1 MVFVRFDGTGASRMS
16 KNGRRR
22 WIPIAA
28 YSSIFLILGLGLL
41 LILPV
46 GNQITPAPQASPVGD
61 VAGGGEQCLGER
73 VGFVQS
79 GVFIDIHALPLGA
92 DDRDLGP
99 KLVGGQVDRLTGA
112 AELTGSCAE
121 DSSLGSVPAVV
132 TGVVIEGGGLEG
144 EMLAGGMTLPVSIA
158 AADTTAGGQAVGE
171 QLTGGEL
178 LSRIL
183 LAVAVV
189 IAAARLLGTAF
200 QRIGQPRVIGE
211 ITAGILLGPSLL
223 GLVLPEVTAFL
234 FPSSVTG
241 VLGILAQIGLI
252 FFMFLIGL
260 ELDRTQI
267 RGSGHTAILI
277 SHYSIVIPLVLGMA
291 SALLVFPLV
300 GSGTFTGFALFMGAA
315 MAITAFPVLARILT
329 DTGLHKTRIGALAI
343 TCAAVD
349 DVTAWCVLA
358 IVVAI
363 VNAAGPIE
371 AVTTIALSLT
381 FVFGMLFLVRPLAER
396 VMTAHKGRGPLSATV
411 LSFLIVGLFLSA
423 WTTEM
428 IGIHAI
434 FGAFIFGAILP
445 RERGVATGIIER
457 LEDVT
462 VLVLLPIF
470 FAVVGLSTQIGL
482 VSGRELWLLTGLI
495 IAIAII
501 GKIGGSIIAGLA
513 AGESLRT
520 SSVIGVLMNARGITE
535 IVILTIG
542 IELGVISPALFTIM
556 VLMALTTTIMT
567 TPLLSRLYP
576 RSMVER
582 EILLEHHRDAI
593 RGDYGSRRVMV
604 GVTDPVTARPLVQIA
619 GWLRGA
625 DGQAATVVLASV
637 IAPPGHEQVRANIG
651 EFAATSARAAAN
663 LSAVADELDQRN
675 VGSEVVTRI
684 GTDRGEELR
693 LICQQQDI
701 DVIVVGSHLAY
712 LHRAPFGG
720 LVGELIRTAPSD
732 VLVAVNAAPA
742 LAPGAGPI
750 GVWLPGEPTDLATV
764 DLASSLAR
772 GLESPLRVIGANG
785 TVATV
790 EADEVIEMGVDAT
803 AEGVVTALDGVAMI
817 VLALPFGHGA
827 LDVEVVETMTT
838 QREIPVLVLRTAP
851 ALALDRPSSNDA
863 VPAGISSDPA
873 E

>member
-1 MVFVRFDGTGASRMS
+1 M
-16 KNGRRR
+16 
-22 WIPIAA
+22 
-28 YSSIFLILGLGLL
+28 
-41 LILPV
+41 
-46 GNQITPAPQASPVGD
+46 
-61 VAGGGEQCLGER
+61 
-73 VGFVQS
+73 
-79 GVFIDIHALPLGA
+79 
-92 DDRDLGP
+92 
-99 KLVGGQVDRLTGA
+99 
-112 AELTGSCAE
+112 
-121 DSSLGSVPAVV
+121 
-132 TGVVIEGGGLEG
+132 
-144 EMLAGGMTLPVSIA
+144 
-158 AADTTAGGQAVGE
+158 
-171 QLTGGEL
+171 
-178 LSRIL
+178 
-183 LAVAVV
+183 
-189 IAAARLLGTAF
+189 
-200 QRIGQPRVIGE
+200 
-211 ITAGILLGPSLL
+211 
-223 GLVLPEVTAFL
+223 TAFL

-381 FVFGMLFLVRPLAER
+381 FVFGMLFVVRPLAER

-582 EILLEHHRDAI
+582 EILLEHHRDAA

-604 GVTDPVTARPLVQIA
+604 GVTDPVTVRPLVQIA

-675 VGSEVVTRI
+675 VRSEVVTRI

-742 LAPGAGPI
+742 LAPGGGPI

-838 QREIPVLVLRTAP
+838 QHEIPVLVLRTAP
-851 ALALDRPSSNDA
+851 ALALDRTSRMTPYRRASLPIRLNRGGQVKRRLRTRSLPMPSWPLSKCPRRSASAVSVPIARRETRPPPDEAVHLTVLTRILCGGYGGRIDGFFGQEGRRRAEPGRAGSVHWWRECVRQCWSVPVSLSRPCVRSWRSGLRRTGGRIQASGVVGPIPSDLSEFVDHVAVAAWRVTSEEVAALLDA
-863 VPAGISSDPA
+863 GYTEDEVFEVTVSASMGA
-873 E
+873 ACGRLERGLAALRGEV

>member
-1 MVFVRFDGTGASRMS
+1 MS
-16 KNGRRR
+16 TNGRRR

-28 YSSIFLILGLGLL
+28 YSSIFLILGLGLAL
-41 LILPV
+41 TLPA
-46 GNQITPAPQASPVGD
+46 GNEITPAPQASPVGD
-61 VAGGGEQCLGER
+61 VTGGGEQCLGER
-73 VGFVQS
+73 VAFVQS
-79 GVFIDIHALPLGA
+79 GVFIDIHALAPGA
-92 DDRDLGP
+92 DERDLGP

-121 DSSLGSVPAVV
+121 GSSLGIVPAVV
-132 TGVVIEGGGLEG
+132 IGVVIDGGGLDGELSSEG
-144 EMLAGGMTLPVSIA
+144 TTFSVSIA
-158 AADTTAGGQAVGE
+158 AADTTAGGDPERE

-189 IAAARLLGTAF
+189 IAAARLLGSAF

-277 SHYSIVIPLVLGMA
+277 SHYSIVIPLVLGVA
-291 SALLVFPLV
+291 SALLVFPMV

-363 VNAAGPIE
+363 VNAAGPME
-371 AVTTIALSLT
+371 AVTTIVFSLL
-381 FVFGMLFLVRPLAER
+381 FVLGMLFVVRPLADR

-445 RERGVATGIIER
+445 RERGVAIGIIER

-470 FAVVGLSTQIGL
+470 FAIVGLSTQIGL
-482 VSGRELWLLTGLI
+482 VSGRALWLLTGLI
-495 IAIAII
+495 IAIAIV

-513 AGESLRT
+513 AGETLRT
-520 SSVIGVLMNARGITE
+520 SGVIGVLMNARGITE

-542 IELGVISPALFTIM
+542 MELGVISPALFTIM

-582 EILLEHHRDAI
+582 EILLEHHRDAA

-619 GWLRGA
+619 GWLRGV
-625 DGQAATVVLASV
+625 DGQTATVVLASV

-651 EFAATSARAAAN
+651 EFAETSARAAAN

-675 VGSEVVTRI
+675 VRSEVVTRI

-720 LVGELIRTAPSD
+720 LVGELLRTAPAD
-732 VLVAVNAAPA
+732 VLVAVNAAPV
-742 LAPGAGPI
+742 LAPGDGPI
-750 GVWLPGEPTDLATV
+750 GVWLPGEPTDLATL
-764 DLASSLAR
+764 DLA
-772 GLESPLRVIGANG
+772 G
-785 TVATV
+785 
-790 EADEVIEMGVDAT
+790 
-803 AEGVVTALDGVAMI
+803 
-817 VLALPFGHGA
+817 
-827 LDVEVVETMTT
+827 
-838 QREIPVLVLRTAP
+838 
-851 ALALDRPSSNDA
+851 
-863 VPAGISSDPA
+863 
-873 E
+873 